1 MAVVQISRIQHRR
14 GLATDLPQLAAGELG
29 WSIDDQRLYIGNGT
43 VADGAPAVGNTEIL
57 TTGSTSFTTALSYY
71 YKGYLGDSTPIVTGA
86 SGNFTRTA
94 QKKLDDFVTV
104 KDFGA
109 LGDGSTNDT
118 SAIQRALDELY
129 TDSDKDDERAR
140 RVLYFPAGDYRINA
154 SLKIPPFAHLRGAGI
169 GKSVLLMSGSA
180 TALVTKDD
188 EGNTFGTIGNSAAT
202 TPTNIQLE
210 GLDIR
215 NGSSYGGFS
224 IDNATKVYVSHC
236 RFQGAYA
243 AGGADNA
250 LGKGITVRSTN
261 TLKCA
266 NIYFD
271 HCQFGN
277 FARLIDMS
285 MDVTNVRFFNC
296 DFDTAYN
303 GVIIG
308 SEWDGSTTNGMSV
321 GPRDLQ
327 VISSSFSNIGQQAIY
342 VKPKQTVE
350 APSRNILSH
359 SNFFASTVANNFEG
373 VGTLNEVPTIQY
385 DQDECS
391 STLDFFERH
400 DLRRTDGS
408 SHMNIAPEVQGIA
421 RTSYKI
427 KQVTLADATST
438 ATTTGLEYSAGSGNL
453 GKSIVLNYKIE
464 RGPRTRV
471 GSFTISVNTNGI
483 SFNDDYTESGTSP
496 VDVGVTLTATLGR
509 DDSTNTD
516 RSVIVKYQ
524 TTTTSTAATMDA
536 EPTLIV

>member
-1 MAVVQISRIQHRR
+1 M
-14 GLATDLPQLAAGELG
+14 
-29 WSIDDQRLYIGNGT
+29 
-43 VADGAPAVGNTEIL
+43 
-57 TTGSTSFTTALSYY
+57 
-71 YKGYLGDSTPIVTGA
+71 
-86 SGNFTRTA
+86 
-94 QKKLDDFVTV
+94 
-104 KDFGA
+104 
-109 LGDGSTNDT
+109 
-118 SAIQRALDELY
+118 
-129 TDSDKDDERAR
+129 
-140 RVLYFPAGDYRINA
+140 
-154 SLKIPPFAHLRGAGI
+154 
-169 GKSVLLMSGSA
+169 
-180 TALVTKDD
+180 
-188 EGNTFGTIGNSAAT
+188 
-202 TPTNIQLE
+202 
-210 GLDIR
+210 
-215 NGSSYGGFS
+215 
-224 IDNATKVYVSHC
+224 SHC
-236 RFQGAYA
+236 RFQGAYTI
-243 AGGADNA
+243 GGADNA

-261 TLKCA
+261 ALKCA

-271 HCQFGN
+271 HCQFAK

-285 MDVTNVRFFNC
+285 MDVTNVRFSNC

-373 VGTLNEVPTIQY
+373 IGTLNEVATIQY

-427 KQVTLADATST
+427 KQVTLADNQSA

-471 GSFTISVNTNGI
+471 GTFTISVNSNGI
-483 SFNDDYTESGTSP
+483 SHNDDYTESGTSP

-509 DDSTNTD
+509 DDSTVTD

-524 TTTTSTAATMDA
+524 TTSTGTAATMDA